1 MRKIWMFTPILL
13 LLFLFPAISS
23 AATHASFIYYVAN
36 GGKGTVPALVKSGT
50 TFVPASLLEEAGLQV
65 AQIRQI
71 YGPNTLDGKKQWLS
85 RLAARLLCL
94 MGKQFN

>member
-1 MRKIWMFTPILL
+1 MFTPILL

-65 AQIRQI
+65 AWDKADLRAK
-71 YGPNTLDGKKQWLS
+71 YVGWEKQWLS